1 MGLFGF
7 GIFAGMIIAMILICV
22 WGIFR
27 KDDKGTNKDILH
39 GYNDMGVSSID
50 TTREYRGNNN
60 YDSRKSQTDEDEI
73 DEIIEDL
80 FIFNILGIL

>member
-27 KDDKGTNKDILH
+27 KDDKGTDKDILH
-39 GYNDMGVSSID
+39 GYNDMGANSIN
-50 TTREYRGNNN
+50 TTRECRSNNN
-60 YDSRKSQTDEDEI
+60 YDLRPSKNDPEI
-73 DEIIEDL
+73 IIEDL
-80 FIFNILGIL
+80 IICDILGVL